1 VIGVGNVGAAAA
13 RTAAALG
20 ARVSVLTR
28 TEAGAESY
36 RTRAPR
42 GTRVVVNTPPV
53 LARLLAQSDL
63 VIGAI
68 LISIFDTPPMISE
81 TELAGMRPG
90 AVIVDATCGCGPGY
104 LPTAG
109 PVQTPGSPPH
119 IVNGVLHVKLDILP
133 ALVPRTASHAYTTAA
148 APYLLRLARH
158 VLTDTA
164 DPAIVS
170 ACIAREGVLTHPV
183 CQQHAG
189 FHNVGSARMT
199 PPTLAPTS
207 ATASTSRD
215 VREIVEGYRARAP
228 FARAESAVVRRPR
241 LLRGLLRTARHVA
254 ELPCGA
260 GHFLADY
267 ALVGVEVTMIDAS
280 SAMLAVAVDHA
291 AAVGLAAGPI
301 HTQVRFAQDLGV
313 FPMVD
318 LVVMPNAALNQLA
331 CQTPL
336 ADLLA
341 GIRAALMPG
350 VDLLAQV
357 LCSHAGGELDSSGF
371 YDPRREHGVWFA
383 DRALHPSSTNAAGS
397 GVGVVLRYR
406 RQHRDRQR
414 VRVEFDYRDAQG
426 AGLHATS
433 VELRVFSVTELA
445 EALLTAGF
453 EHLRLLLGQGGLSEM
468 LATARGGSES

>member
-1 VIGVGNVGAAAA
+1 
-13 RTAAALG
+13 
-20 ARVSVLTR
+20 
-28 TEAGAESY
+28 
-36 RTRAPR
+36 
-42 GTRVVVNTPPV
+42 
-53 LARLLAQSDL
+53 
-63 VIGAI
+63 
-68 LISIFDTPPMISE
+68 
-81 TELAGMRPG
+81 
-90 AVIVDATCGCGPGY
+90 
-104 LPTAG
+104 
-109 PVQTPGSPPH
+109 
-119 IVNGVLHVKLDILP
+119 
-133 ALVPRTASHAYTTAA
+133 
-148 APYLLRLARH
+148 
-158 VLTDTA
+158 
-164 DPAIVS
+164 
-170 ACIAREGVLTHPV
+170 
-183 CQQHAG
+183 
-189 FHNVGSARMT
+189 
-199 PPTLAPTS
+199 
-207 ATASTSRD
+207 
-215 VREIVEGYRARAP
+215 
-228 FARAESAVVRRPR
+228 VRRPR

-267 ALVGVEVTMIDAS
+267 ALAGVEVTMIDAS

-291 AAVGLAAGPI
+291 VAVGLATGPI
-301 HTQVRFAQDLGV
+301 HTQVRFAQDLDV
-313 FPMVD
+313 LPMVD

-336 ADLLA
+336 AELLA
-341 GIRAALMPG
+341 GIRAVLMPG

-383 DRALHPSSTNAAGS
+383 DRALHPSSTNVAGS

-433 VELRVFSVTELA
+433 VKLRVFSVTELA